1 MNTLCPATVA
11 RVSANITTSKLSLI
25 FNLQHQFARPLSP
38 QSRHKPADQTEE
50 GRPSRPP
57 LALCCAVPVLG

>member
-11 RVSANITTSKLSLI
+11 RASATITTSKLSLI

-38 QSRHKPADQTEE
+38 KSRHKRGAQTQE
-50 GRPSRPP
+50 GRPTKPP
-57 LALCCAVPVLG
+57 LLRCLALCLR

>member
-11 RVSANITTSKLSLI
+11 RASATITTSKLSLI

-38 QSRHKPADQTEE
+38 KSRHKLRSVESNDEKA
-50 GRPSRPP
+50 
-57 LALCCAVPVLG
+57 